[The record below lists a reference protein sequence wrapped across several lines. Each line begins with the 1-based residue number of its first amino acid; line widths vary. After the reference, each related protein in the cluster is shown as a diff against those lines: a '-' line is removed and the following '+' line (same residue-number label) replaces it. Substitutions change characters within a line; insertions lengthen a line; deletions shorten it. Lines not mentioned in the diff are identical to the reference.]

1 MSNIDALCED
11 WISAKKTE
19 ELARNQRIAI
29 EAQIAEAFD
38 VPAEGSKTH
47 KIDHYK
53 ITLTQ
58 PVYRKLDEKKWLQV
72 KDRIPADMAPI
83 KLKVEADGTG
93 CKWLAANEPEMW
105 FSIADAFEV
114 KPGKV
119 GVKVE
124 AK

>member
-1 MSNIDALCED
+1 MSNVEALCQD
-11 WISAKKTE
+11 WLEAKKAE
-19 ELARNQRIAI
+19 ELVRNQRIAI
-29 EAQIAEAFD
+29 ETALAEAFD
-38 VPAEGSKTH
+38 VPQEGSKTH

-53 ITLTQ
+53 ITLSQ
-58 PVYRKLDEKKWLQV
+58 PVYRKLDEKKWLKV

-83 KLKVEADGTG
+83 KVKVEADGIG

-105 FSIADAFEV
+105 ASIADAFEV

>member
-1 MSNIDALCED
+1 MSNVEALCQD
-11 WISAKKTE
+11 WLEAKKAE

-29 EAQIAEAFD
+29 ETALAEAFD
-38 VPAEGSKTH
+38 VPEEGSKTH

-53 ITLTQ
+53 ITLSQ

-72 KDRIPADMAPI
+72 KNRIPADMAPI
-83 KLKVEADGTG
+83 KTKVEADGTG
-93 CKWLAANEPEMW
+93 CKWLAANEPDMW
-105 FSIADAFEV
+105 ASIADAFEV